1 MSGPRESQVSWK
13 PEWTEALRG
22 YVVVKGLSASMAA
35 AEVNADFGT
44 RFSRNAIISKAGREG
59 IPLRASKGGGRR
71 GPHGGPSQRKP
82 RVRASTK
89 KVRPAASPHPGPKLP
104 TSAEELR
111 CDDVR
116 ADRRV
121 SLLGLTE
128 NTCRWPIS
136 TVGAPDF
143 CFCGNPPVEGLPYC
157 PGHSRLAYRSF
168 DPRPQSTFR
177 PMGRA

>member
-44 RFSRNAIISKAGREG
+44 RFSRNAVISKAGREG

-82 RVRASTK
+82 RVRALTK
-89 KVRPAASPHPGPKLP
+89 KLRPDAPEAGPKLRAA
-104 TSAEELR
+104 SAELR
-111 CDDVR
+111 CDPVTPGTLH
-116 ADRRV
+116 
-121 SLLGLTE
+121 LLELEEGMCRYPTGEGAE
-128 NTCRWPIS
+128 NIR
-136 TVGAPDF
+136 
-143 CFCGNPPVEGLPYC
+143 FCGRNRIDGRSYC
-157 PGHSRLAYRSF
+157 CAHVRICFRSF